1 MLQVVAIKPC
11 TVSHENVLTNRADIV
26 DKVLSNISLIPM
38 NILQGY
44 EAEQYYHICMLD
56 VSVTCTG

>member
-26 DKVLSNISLIPM
+26 DKVLSNISLVPM

-44 EAEQYYHICMLD
+44 EAEQY
-56 VSVTCTG
+56 